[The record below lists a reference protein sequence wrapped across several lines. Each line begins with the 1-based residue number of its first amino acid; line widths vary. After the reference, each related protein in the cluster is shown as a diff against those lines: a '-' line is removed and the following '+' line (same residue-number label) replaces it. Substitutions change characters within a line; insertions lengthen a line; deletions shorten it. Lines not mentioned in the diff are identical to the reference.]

1 MARSRGTRQLYGA
14 EADRSSRR
22 VVGILRFVIGDAP
35 QPPGDGGDED
45 SDEESV
51 DHDSQDRDHVGR
63 PAASERTWIH
73 PAELPGRAALTPAPA
88 PPRRWFI
95 ATAGVAA
102 SVLLIA
108 GISLLV
114 ATPPTPATNP
124 VLTAALR
131 AVPKS
136 VAPSAN
142 ALNAV
147 SASTSGGAVEA
158 TGEGIA
164 LVDTKTLTTT
174 MAFVP
179 GSTIRATTANGHQVT
194 ATNVATDPVTG
205 MTVATFPEPVTT
217 TTARPAAPVAGAD
230 LTALAIPQGAAND
243 TRTWQAAHLEAA
255 ATLVEVSSTTLGTIH
270 DRSSLSSTATSLL
283 VAGDGAVVG
292 ISDPALG
299 EGTYLPAEMAVELS
313 RSLAHSST
321 MTHGKLGITGADDHG
336 QGAQVVAV
344 ETTGPSAGALQHGD
358 VITAVDSKPVAC
370 AADLVDS
377 VWARTAGQQVDL
389 TVDRHGQTT
398 HESVT
403 LAAAP

>member
-1 MARSRGTRQLYGA
+1 M
-14 EADRSSRR
+14 
-22 VVGILRFVIGDAP
+22 
-35 QPPGDGGDED
+35 
-45 SDEESV
+45 
-51 DHDSQDRDHVGR
+51 
-63 PAASERTWIH
+63 
-73 PAELPGRAALTPAPA
+73 
-88 PPRRWFI
+88 
-95 ATAGVAA
+95 
-102 SVLLIA
+102 
-108 GISLLV
+108 
-114 ATPPTPATNP
+114 
-124 VLTAALR
+124 
-131 AVPKS
+131 
-136 VAPSAN
+136 
-142 ALNAV
+142 

-179 GSTIRATTANGHQVT
+179 GSTIRAATANGHQVT
-194 ATNVATDPVTG
+194 ATKVATDPVTG

-313 RSLAHSST
+313 RSLAQLLRLPAST
-321 MTHGKLGITGADDHG
+321 TA
-336 QGAQVVAV
+336 
-344 ETTGPSAGALQHGD
+344 TT
-358 VITAVDSKPVAC
+358 
-370 AADLVDS
+370 
-377 VWARTAGQQVDL
+377 
-389 TVDRHGQTT
+389 
-398 HESVT
+398 
-403 LAAAP
+403 AAPR